1 MAGYTRQSSFADGDI
16 IQASDFNDEYN
27 QLVNTFDNTTGHSH
41 DGTSGEGPVI
51 GLIGDPGVAT
61 PINKVVVDDTNN
73 RVGVFVDAGGLGS
86 SVEQVRIQDGAVL
99 PVTTNDIDLG
109 SPSLEYK
116 DGYFA
121 GSLTVGGVS
130 VGGGASIGT
139 ILDEDNM
146 VSDDDTALATQQSI
160 KAYVDAQAAETLTL
174 TNKTIDVD
182 NNTVSNIE
190 VDNFKGTAIVTEAEG
205 LASSDNDTS
214 LPTVAA
220 VVDYV
225 AAQITAEDLDVAA
238 DTGTA
243 AVDLDSQSLTLTG
256 GTGIDT
262 SATGQAV
269 TFAIDSTVA
278 TLTDTQTLTN
288 KTLTSPVLDGTI
300 SGTSIKDE
308 DTMVSDSDTHL
319 ATQQSIKAYVDAQV
333 GGVSSDLVNDTTPQL
348 GGDLDTNGNSIVLPD
363 SSGTADRIKLGDTT
377 DTSIYHQG
385 TTTFI
390 QTTTGNTT
398 VIDTASLA
406 VKFGAEFVATFTG
419 NDSADLYYD
428 NSKKFET
435 TTDGVTVTGKAVA
448 DELDVDNITING
460 NTISSTDTDGDITL
474 DPNGTGNVLLGNYE
488 FDVDQTVGAS
498 EDNYV
503 LTYDDATGH
512 ISLEAAAAGGI
523 SDVVSDTTPQLGG
536 DLDSNGQDILMADDD
551 AVVIGTDTDL
561 TIVHDSGVNN
571 TLFKSDTLE
580 FKSKANTNLTF
591 KISPGATKAATLYYQ
606 GSERLAIESGTT
618 RFTGGINT
626 DTATIASIA
635 YPTSDGTSGQVLTT
649 NGSGTLSFQNV
660 TETDPSALAF
670 AIALG

>member
-1 MAGYTRQSSFADGDI
+1 MAGYTRQSTFADGDI
-16 IQASDFNDEYN
+16 IQAADFNDEYN
-27 QLVNTFDNTTGHSH
+27 QLVNAFDNTTGHSH

-319 ATQQSIKAYVDAQV
+319 ATQQSIKAYVDSQV
-333 GGVSSDLVNDTTPQL
+333 GGVSTDVVNDTTPQL

-390 QTTTGNTT
+390 QTATGNTT

-406 VKFGAEFVATFTG
+406 VKFGGEFVATFTG

-460 NTISSTDTDGDITL
+460 NTISSTDTNGDITL

-512 ISLEAAAAGGI
+512 ISLEAAAASGI

-536 DLDSNGQDILMADDD
+536 DLDTNGNDILFADNDKAIFGTGSDLEIYHSGLESFIND
-551 AVVIGTDTDL
+551 A
-561 TIVHDSGVNN
+561 
-571 TLFKSDTLE
+571 
-580 FKSKANTNLTF
+580 
-591 KISPGATKAATLYYQ
+591 GA
-606 GSERLAIESGTT
+606 GSLLLQ
-618 RFTGGINT
+618 TGGSTKVQVVSGGIIIT
-626 DTATIASIA
+626 GDVQADTATIASLN

>member
-51 GLIGDPGVAT
+51 GLIGDPGVAA

-86 SVEQVRIQDGAVL
+86 SVEQVRFEDGAVL

-146 VSDDDTALATQQSI
+146 ISDDDTALATQQSI
-160 KAYVDAQAAETLTL
+160 KAYVDAQ
-174 TNKTIDVD
+174 V
-182 NNTVSNIE
+182 
-190 VDNFKGTAIVTEAEG
+190 TA
-205 LASSDNDTS
+205 
-214 LPTVAA
+214 
-220 VVDYV
+220 
-225 AAQITAEDLDVAA
+225 QDLDVAA

-243 AVDLDSQSLTLTG
+243 AVDLDSQSFTVTG

-269 TFAIDSTVA
+269 TIDIDATVATLTDTQTLTNKTIDAASNTLSNIDTTMLAAGVLDTDLTSVSLTDDTIPSAKATKDYIDTQLTAEDLDFQGDSGGAQTVDLDSETLTIAGGVGIDTTGSAQTLTIDIDATVA

-288 KTLTSPVLDGTI
+288 KTLTSAVLDGTI

-308 DTMVSDSDTHL
+308 DTMSSDSASHL

-348 GGDLDTNGNSIVLPD
+348 GGDLDVNGNSIVSVSAGDIAITP
-363 SSGTADRIKLGDTT
+363 DTT
-377 DTSIYHQG
+377 GS
-385 TTTFI
+385 
-390 QTTTGNTT
+390 
-398 VIDTASLA
+398 VII
-406 VKFGAEFVATFTG
+406 
-419 NDSADLYYD
+419 
-428 NSKKFET
+428 
-435 TTDGVTVTGKAVA
+435 DG
-448 DELDVDNITING
+448 L
-460 NTISSTDTDGDITL
+460 S
-474 DPNGTGNVLLGNYE
+474 
-488 FDVDQTVGAS
+488 
-498 EDNYV
+498 
-503 LTYDDATGH
+503 H
-512 ISLEAAAAGGI
+512 
-523 SDVVSDTTPQLGG
+523 PQ
-536 DLDSNGQDILMADDD
+536 A
-551 AVVIGTDTDL
+551 
-561 TIVHDSGVNN
+561 
-571 TLFKSDTLE
+571 
-580 FKSKANTNLTF
+580 
-591 KISPGATKAATLYYQ
+591 
-606 GSERLAIESGTT
+606 
-618 RFTGGINT
+618 
-626 DTATIASIA
+626 
-635 YPTSDGTSGQVLTT
+635 DGTSGQVLTT
-649 NGSGTLSFQNV
+649 DGLGQLSFTTPASAGIADVVDDTTPQLGGTLDTNGQLVQFGDSSGATDDRLQFGAGQELEIYQDPNNNHSTIVSSATGGLYMKSDNVGLQSEDGTKTFVYATGGGVSINDGLGVTRLKTTVNGTEASGYLQFNDINSGSFNYLRFQAPNTVTTNTTFTFPDGDGTAGQALVTDGSGTLSWDTPTI

>member
-1 MAGYTRQSSFADGDI
+1 MAGYTRQSTFTDGDVI
-16 IQASDFNDEYN
+16 TAAHSNDEFD
-27 QLVNTFDNTTGHSH
+27 QLVSSFDNATGHTH
-41 DGTSGEGPVI
+41 DGTSAEGAPITVVGPAQDVI
-51 GLIGDPGVAT
+51 VSGTQVLP
-61 PINKVVVDDTNN
+61 KTNN
-73 RVGVFVDAGGLGS
+73 TLDVGSATFKF
-86 SVEQVRIQDGAVL
+86 
-99 PVTTNDIDLG
+99 
-109 SPSLEYK
+109 K

-121 GSLTVGGVS
+121 GDVIANNIASTSYNSDIVPDTDDAYDLGSVTNEWKDLYIDGVAYVDSIAMPTTTV
-130 VGGGASIGT
+130 T
-139 ILDEDNM
+139 DILDEDTM
-146 VSDDDTALATQQSI
+146 SSDSATALATQQSI
-160 KAYVDAQAAETLTL
+160 KAYVD
-174 TNKTIDVD
+174 
-182 NNTVSNIE
+182 S
-190 VDNFKGTAIVTEAEG
+190 
-205 LASSDNDTS
+205 
-214 LPTVAA
+214 
-220 VVDYV
+220 
-225 AAQITAEDLDVAA
+225 QITANNELGELTDVTITTVA
-238 DTGTA
+238 DNEVLAYDSTSSEWINQTPAEAGLVSLTGTE
-243 AVDLDSQSLTLTG
+243 
-256 GTGIDT
+256 
-262 SATGQAV
+262 
-269 TFAIDSTVA
+269 
-278 TLTDTQTLTN
+278 TLTN
-288 KTLTSPVLDGTI
+288 KTLTSAVLDTGV
-300 SGTSIKDE
+300 SGTAILDE

-406 VKFGAEFVATFTG
+406 VKFGAEFAATFTG
-419 NDSADLYYD
+419 NSSVDLYYD

-512 ISLEAAAAGGI
+512 ISLEAAAASGI

-571 TLFKSDTLE
+571 TLFKSDSLE
-580 FKSKANTNLTF
+580 FKSKADANLTF

-618 RFTGGINT
+618 RFTGGINA
-626 DTATIASIA
+626 DTATIASLA

>member
-1 MAGYTRQSSFADGDI
+1 MAGYTRQSTFTDGDVI
-16 IQASDFNDEYN
+16 TAAHSNDEFD
-27 QLVNTFDNTTGHSH
+27 QLVSSFDNATGHTH
-41 DGTSGEGPVI
+41 DGTSAEGAPITVVGPAQDVI
-51 GLIGDPGVAT
+51 VSGTQVLP
-61 PINKVVVDDTNN
+61 KTNN
-73 RVGVFVDAGGLGS
+73 TLDVGSATFKF
-86 SVEQVRIQDGAVL
+86 
-99 PVTTNDIDLG
+99 
-109 SPSLEYK
+109 K

-121 GSLTVGGVS
+121 GDVIANNIASTSYNSDIVPDTDDAYDLGSVTNEWKDLYIDGVAYVDSIAMPTTTV
-130 VGGGASIGT
+130 T
-139 ILDEDNM
+139 DILDEDTM
-146 VSDDDTALATQQSI
+146 SSDSATALATQQSI
-160 KAYVDAQAAETLTL
+160 KAYVD
-174 TNKTIDVD
+174 
-182 NNTVSNIE
+182 S
-190 VDNFKGTAIVTEAEG
+190 
-205 LASSDNDTS
+205 
-214 LPTVAA
+214 
-220 VVDYV
+220 
-225 AAQITAEDLDVAA
+225 QITANNELGELTDVTITTVA
-238 DTGTA
+238 DNEVLAYDSTSSEWINQTPAEAGLVSLTGTE
-243 AVDLDSQSLTLTG
+243 
-256 GTGIDT
+256 
-262 SATGQAV
+262 
-269 TFAIDSTVA
+269 
-278 TLTDTQTLTN
+278 TLTN
-288 KTLTSPVLDGTI
+288 KTLTSAVLDTGV
-300 SGTSIKDE
+300 SGTAILDE

-390 QTTTGNTT
+390 QTATGNTT

-406 VKFGAEFVATFTG
+406 VKFGAEFAATFTG
-419 NDSADLYYD
+419 NSSVDLYYD

-571 TLFKSDTLE
+571 TLFKSDSLE
-580 FKSKANTNLTF
+580 FKSKANANLTF

-618 RFTGGINT
+618 RFTGGINA
-626 DTATIASIA
+626 DTATIASLA

>member
-27 QLVNTFDNTTGHSH
+27 QLVNAFDNTTGHSH

-139 ILDEDNM
+139 ILDEDDM
-146 VSDDDTALATQQSI
+146 ISDDDTALATQQSI
-160 KAYVDAQAAETLTL
+160 KAYVDAQ
-174 TNKTIDVD
+174 V
-182 NNTVSNIE
+182 
-190 VDNFKGTAIVTEAEG
+190 TA
-205 LASSDNDTS
+205 
-214 LPTVAA
+214 
-220 VVDYV
+220 
-225 AAQITAEDLDVAA
+225 QDLDVAA

-243 AVDLDSQSLTLTG
+243 AVDLDSQSFTVTG

-262 SATGQAV
+262 SATGQTV
-269 TFAIDSTVA
+269 TIDIDSTVA

-288 KTLTSPVLDGTI
+288 KTIDAASNTLSNIDTTMLAAGVLDTDLTSVSLTDDTIPSAKATKDYIDTQLTAEDLDFQGDSGGAQTVDLDSETLTIAGGVGIDTTGSAQTLTIDIDATVATLTDTQTLTNKTLTSAVLDGTI

-333 GGVSSDLVNDTTPQL
+333 GGVTTPTGNELENVVEDVTPQL
-348 GGDLDTNGNSIVLPD
+348 GGDLDVNGNSIV
-363 SSGTADRIKLGDTT
+363 SVSNG
-377 DTSIYHQG
+377 
-385 TTTFI
+385 
-390 QTTTGNTT
+390 
-398 VIDTASLA
+398 
-406 VKFGAEFVATFTG
+406 
-419 NDSADLYYD
+419 
-428 NSKKFET
+428 
-435 TTDGVTVTGKAVA
+435 
-448 DELDVDNITING
+448 NITITPDG
-460 NTISSTDTDGDITL
+460 TGSVIIDGLSYPQADGTVGQVIKTDGA
-474 DPNGTGNVLLGNYE
+474 GNLT
-488 FDVDQTVGAS
+488 FAS
-498 EDNYV
+498 P
-503 LTYDDATGH
+503 ATG
-512 ISLEAAAAGGI
+512 LA
-523 SDVVSDTTPQLGG
+523 DVVDDTTPQLGG
-536 DLDSNGQDILMADDD
+536 TLDTNGQLIQFGDSSGATDDRLQFGAGQELEIYQD
-551 AVVIGTDTDL
+551 PNNNHS
-561 TIVHDSGVNN
+561 TIVSSATGG
-571 TLFKSDTLE
+571 LYMKSDNVGLQSEDGT
-580 FKSKANTNLTF
+580 KTF
-591 KISPGATKAATLYYQ
+591 VYA
-606 GSERLAIESGTT
+606 
-618 RFTGGINT
+618 TGGGVSINDGLGST
-626 DTATIASIA
+626 RLKTTNIGGVEVTGFMQFNDTSVGSFNYLRFQAPSSVTTNTTFTF
-635 YPTSDGTSGQVLTT
+635 PDGDGTAGQALVT
-649 NGSGTLSFQNV
+649 NGSGTLSWDTPTI